1 MELQIRREEES
12 MAIGTTDDETADR
25 GGDDVTNAQGRCGQD
40 MATKSN
46 KGGLD
51 VTGNLEVGIPEDI
64 NS

>member
-1 MELQIRREEES
+1 MD
-12 MAIGTTDDETADR
+12 IGTTIGEATDR
-25 GGDDVTNAQGRCGQD
+25 GRGGVINSQGRCGQD